1 MHYLKDQKPL
11 LEEKEIDDIQKN
23 INQIGS
29 NFWQQDFK
37 NRIKKVFNLLIKI
50 LPLFTFFIIVL
61 GILHI
66 YQYLKFINYDF
77 LFPDVIGE
85 PSLAITIIM
94 VQFLFAVTLAVGFLS
109 PFLLNIFVY
118 TESSRNDTYLILKIF
133 HTLSISYIIFNF
145 IGFIIAFFSELN
157 FGYFIYFSSFCFLI
171 LAIRA
176 CYVLRTYYEV
186 KTTEPFILSLLVTI
200 PYCLYFS
207 SSLYPIVQTVADK
220 ENFVWLVFIISHLLI
235 IFNSFMAI
243 FYAKSKHKNH
253 IFPIICIILVV
264 FGYFHLIPYQNYE
277 VSLHKPKFIEK
288 PQNSSWY
295 ILHNS
300 NNPVET
306 INGMTKQD
314 IERHKQKF
322 IPNDWAKF
330 CKIDDFSKKNISNC
344 KVLYDYAQDINPN
357 ALYGYMAWN
366 LGNTKVFCPP
376 SVDFFK
382 TDNQNERNTMSQ
394 RCLVIDG
401 KYLQLVSEYYLK

>member
-1 MHYLKDQKPL
+1 MHYLKEQKPL

-29 NFWQQDFK
+29 NFWQQYFK

-66 YQYLKFINYDF
+66 YQYLKFVNYDF

-133 HTLSISYIIFNF
+133 HTLSICYTIFNF
-145 IGFIIAFFSELN
+145 ICFIMALFGNFAFDD
-157 FGYFIYFSSFCFLI
+157 FIYFSSFCFLI

-176 CYVLRTYYEV
+176 CYVLRTYYKV
-186 KTTEPFILSLLVTI
+186 KTTEPFILSLLVAI

-235 IFNSFMAI
+235 IFNSVMAI
-243 FYAKSKHKNH
+243 FYAKSQHKNQV
-253 IFPIICIILVV
+253 FPTICIILVI

-288 PQNSSWY
+288 TQNSSWY
-295 ILHNS
+295 LIHNGNTKS
-300 NNPVET
+300 DK
-306 INGMTKQD
+306 INGLSETEIQNLKLEFKPQD
-314 IERHKQKF
+314 K
-322 IPNDWAKF
+322 NV
-330 CKIDDFSKKNISNC
+330 KNIE
-344 KVLYDYAQDINPN
+344 NPN

-366 LGNTKVFCPP
+366 LGNTKVFCPVL
-376 SVDFFK
+376 VDFFK
-382 TDNQNERNTMSQ
+382 FTADEESRINQSKDIAKTKTEIQQEKSDK
-394 RCLVIDG
+394 CLVIDG
-401 KYLQLVSEYYLK
+401 KYLQLVSGYYLK